1 VRVLITGGSGFIGR
15 HLVQGLTGSFDVIA
29 PGRAELDLLDAVAVG
44 DYLRK
49 GHFDAVVHAAT
60 WDATRTSVKD
70 RRLVL
75 ENSLRMFH
83 NVARERATFTRLVN
97 LGSGAEYDRG
107 RELILVREDEFDRA
121 VPSDQY
127 GYAKYLVRKHCE
139 LTPGLV
145 NLSLFGVFGSFEDWR
160 LRFLSNACC
169 HAVFDLP
176 IEVGRDA
183 LFDYIAVEDVAKAV
197 SWCLR
202 SETAVG
208 SFNVCSGESRS
219 LVDLAHIVR
228 AASGKDLEIVV
239 RRPGRGPAYV
249 GDPAAFEQASGWR
262 PSGLRQRIASLYA
275 WYDDHRDVIDRAA
288 LLQRRWAGGREEGP
302 KA

>member
-1 VRVLITGGSGFIGR
+1 VRVLVTGGSGFIGR
-15 HLVQGLTGSFDVIA
+15 HLVEGLTGSFDVDA
-29 PGRAELDLLDAVAVG
+29 PARAELDLLDAVAVG
-44 DYLRK
+44 AYLRK

-60 WDATRTSVKD
+60 WDATRTSRKD
-70 RRLVL
+70 PGLVL

-97 LGSGAEYDRG
+97 LGSGAEYDRA
-107 RELILVREDEFDRA
+107 RELLRVRENEFDRA

-139 LTPGLV
+139 LTPGLL

-183 LFDYIAVEDVAKAV
+183 LFDYVAVEDVAAAV

-202 SETAVG
+202 DGALDG
-208 SFNVCSGESRS
+208 SFNVCSGEGRS
-219 LVDLAHIVR
+219 LVDLAGVVR
-228 AASGKDLEIVV
+228 EVSGKDLEIIV
-239 RRPGRGPAYV
+239 RRAGRGPAYV

-262 PSGLRQRIASLYA
+262 PSGLRQRIGSLYA
-275 WYDDHRDVIDRAA
+275 WYDDHSDDIDRAA

-302 KA
+302 RV

>member
-1 VRVLITGGSGFIGR
+1 MRVLITGGSGFIGR
-15 HLVQGLTGSFDVIA
+15 HLVEGLRGSFDVDA
-29 PGRAELDLLDAVAVG
+29 PATAELDLLDTVAVG
-44 DYLRK
+44 AYLRK
-49 GHFDAVVHAAT
+49 GHFEAVVHAAT
-60 WDATRTSVKD
+60 WDATRTSGKD
-70 RRLVL
+70 PGFVL

-83 NVARERATFTRLVN
+83 NLARERAAFTRLVN

-107 RELILVREDEFDRA
+107 RELLRVREDEFDRV

-127 GYAKYLVRKHCE
+127 GYAKYLMRKHCE
-139 LTPGLV
+139 LTPGLL

-183 LFDYIAVEDVAKAV
+183 LFDYIAVEDVAEAV

-202 SETAVG
+202 SETEEG
-208 SFNVCSGESRS
+208 SFNVCSGEGHS
-219 LVDLAHIVR
+219 LVDLAHVVR

-249 GDPAAFEQASGWR
+249 GDPAAFERASGWR
-262 PSGLRQRIASLYA
+262 PSDMPQRIASLYA
-275 WYDDHRDVIDRAA
+275 WYDDHRDNIDSSA
-288 LLQRRWAGGREEGP
+288 LLQRRWSGDRGEGP
-302 KA
+302 RA